1 MMERVL
7 RRAVRPLGVI
17 SLALALPAC
26 GGRNA
31 NHLEASG
38 TVEATDARLG
48 FGAPGRVEAVAVRE
62 GDAVPQGAELAALKR
77 TEAQA
82 RRDQAAAQLAAAQ
95 ARLAELSGGFRGEEV
110 AQARAEEDAAAK
122 RLADAERELERADR
136 LFAGGAISREAHDK
150 AVLAR
155 DVARAQREKAGEQL
169 RLMQRGYRAE
179 QVQAAR
185 AQVAQAEA
193 TLAATDAVLDEMT
206 IEAPFAGVVT
216 VRHREP
222 GESVTAGAPVLTLM
236 DPEDRWVRIYVRED
250 RIGAVHLGAPATIRS
265 DTFPD
270 KTYAGEVV
278 FVASEAEFTPKNV
291 QTSEERVRLVYAVKV
306 RVKDDP
312 AHELKPGMPADV
324 TLDLGSG
331 GTGRAGDAR
340 AAEAAS

>member
-7 RRAVRPLGVI
+7 RRAVRSLGVL

-26 GGRNA
+26 GGRNG

-48 FGAPGRVEAVAVRE
+48 FGAPGRVESVAVRE
-62 GDAVPQGAELAALKR
+62 GDVVKQGDALAALRR

-95 ARLAELSGGFRGEEV
+95 ARLAELARGFRGEEV
-110 AQARAEEDAAAK
+110 AQARAEDDAAAK

-155 DVARAQREKAGEQL
+155 DVARAQRAKAAEQL
-169 RLMQRGYRAE
+169 QLMQRGYRAE
-179 QVQAAR
+179 QVEAAR

-193 TLAATDAVLDEMT
+193 TLAAADAGLDDMT
-206 IEAPFAGVVT
+206 IEAPFGGIVT
-216 VRHREP
+216 LRHREP

-250 RIGAVHLGAPATIRS
+250 RIGAVPLGAPATIKS

-306 RVKDDP
+306 RITDDP

-324 TLDLGSG
+324 SLDLGGAG
-331 GTGRAGDAR
+331 GGGGAST
-340 AAEAAS
+340 AEAAS

>member
-7 RRAVRPLGVI
+7 RRAVRCLGVL
-17 SLALALPAC
+17 SLALVLPAC
-26 GGRNA
+26 GGRNG

-48 FGAPGRVEAVAVRE
+48 FGAPGRVESVAVRE
-62 GDAVPQGAELAALKR
+62 GDVVKPGDALAALRR

-95 ARLAELSGGFRGEEV
+95 ARLAELARGFRGEEV
-110 AQARAEEDAAAK
+110 AQARAEDDAAAK
-122 RLADAERELERADR
+122 RLADAERELARADR

-155 DVARAQREKAGEQL
+155 DVAKAQRDKAAEQL
-169 RLMQRGYRAE
+169 QLMQRGYRAE
-179 QVQAAR
+179 QVEAAR

-193 TLAATDAVLDEMT
+193 TLAAADAVLDDMT
-206 IEAPFAGVVT
+206 IEAPFGGVVT
-216 VRHREP
+216 LRHREP

-250 RIGAVHLGAPATIRS
+250 RVGAVPLGAPATIKS

-291 QTSEERVRLVYAVKV
+291 QTSEERVRLVFAVKV
-306 RVKDDP
+306 RITDDP

-324 TLDLGSG
+324 TLDLGGAGAGSG
-331 GTGRAGDAR
+331 GAN